1 MALAIGAIERC
12 LETLAAV
19 IRADEALSVEF
30 ESSIEFFFRGQAP
43 AHGDQG
49 IGATLL
55 AARRHLE
62 WFLLEYHSPTLRG
75 TIMDRL
81 AEGYTSRVAE
91 ARTQESPDIADAME
105 AALDALQ
112 RSHAGIFEVEEVRPE
127 AGAWL
132 RDLTGFGSF
141 ALGDPAVAEILK
153 GGELI
158 VGRLYPAG
166 DGVHLASPAAAI
178 LASQHVTKALQ
189 RDLDSIRE
197 NGSAKIVRVSQG
209 ELEVMFFGAG
219 QNAAIGNANEG
230 SGLDASEDPIGDAQA
245 LLLKV
250 GLGEAR
256 SRAAVSQLAR
266 EPRDPDQLIHGASDV
281 LGGLLEELAFDTD
294 VDLNVARTAL
304 LNAWEIV
311 SMPAPAAQGM
321 KDAGAQSA
329 IPNHADA
336 TGDVEI
342 DDDAR
347 QAAIDAFA
355 EARER
360 GGDPAQLLQTLQR
373 ELGVNDEED
382 EPEMPAPDFPGVVGA
397 MIEEMKWELGATDPD
412 ADVGALAPLRLFADF
427 AQPIGVFEELTGR
440 DMFQFT
446 TFWLQEKDALQS
458 DEEAVQLVEA
468 LRMFCNWAL
477 DAHEV
482 DLGSEFL
489 YALDGMQHSLPR
501 MRHANLRVSQ
511 GDRVKGTEDAGTL
524 YEIVE
529 IDGSEAETFETST
542 DKVRVAGGDLMT
554 VIVPAPLRDA
564 LAPGDRIR
572 AAIELDGHVQVYCCY
587 PPEAASLT
595 AG

>member
-1 MALAIGAIERC
+1 MDWCYLSAMALAIGAIERC

-19 IRADEALSVEF
+19 VRADDVLSGEF
-30 ESSIEFFFRGQAP
+30 ESSIEFFFRGEAP

-49 IGATLL
+49 IAATLL

-75 TIMDRL
+75 SILDRL
-81 AEGYTSRVAE
+81 AEGYASRVAE
-91 ARTQESPDIADAME
+91 ARTQESPAIADALE
-105 AALDALQ
+105 AALDSLQ

-141 ALGDPAVAEILK
+141 ALGDPAVAEILT

-178 LASQHVTKALQ
+178 LAAKHVTKALQ
-189 RDLDSIRE
+189 RDLDRIRE

-209 ELEVMFFGAG
+209 ELEAMFFGAG
-219 QNAAIGNANEG
+219 QRDAIGTAPVG
-230 SGLDASEDPIGDAQA
+230 SGLEESEDPVGDALA
-245 LLLKV
+245 LLLEA

-256 SRAAVSQLAR
+256 SRASISQLAR
-266 EPRDPDQLIHGASDV
+266 EPRDPDKLVHGASDV

-304 LNAWEIV
+304 LSAWELV
-311 SMPAPAAQGM
+311 SLPTAPTPPVAAP
-321 KDAGAQSA
+321 SA
-329 IPNHADA
+329 D
-336 TGDVEI
+336 TEDSGV
-342 DDDAR
+342 DDAQR
-347 QAAIDAFA
+347 EAAINAFA
-355 EARER
+355 EGRER
-360 GGDPAQLLQTLQR
+360 GGDPATLLRTLQQ
-373 ELGVNDEED
+373 ELGVVDEED
-382 EPEMPAPDFPGVVGA
+382 EPDMPAPDFPGVVGA
-397 MIEEMKWELGATDPD
+397 MIEEMKWELGATDPE
-412 ADVGALAPLRLFADF
+412 ADVQALEPLRLLAEF

-446 TFWLQEKDALQS
+446 TFWLQEKDALKS
-458 DEEAVQLVEA
+458 DEEAATLVEA
-468 LRMFCNWAL
+468 LRAFCNWAL

-501 MRHANLRVSQ
+501 MRHANLRLPAA
-511 GDRVKGTEDAGTL
+511 DRARGFEDAGSL
-524 YEIVE
+524 FEIME
-529 IDGSEAETFETST
+529 IDGPEAATFETST
-542 DKVRVAGGDLMT
+542 DKVRASNGDIMT
-554 VIVPAPLRDA
+554 VIVRAPLRDA
-564 LAPGDRIR
+564 LAPGDRVR
-572 AAIELDGHVQVYCCY
+572 GAIELDGHARIYCCY
-587 PPEAASLT
+587 PPEAAALT
-595 AG
+595 PG